1 VCHCLLVMHCFHCDQ
16 AQTCVKVGASF
27 SSLVTGCNQSQVLL
41 SLVSACESTL
51 PLCISNFN
59 IATLSLLVPIC
70 QSPKLYEMG
79 TVVNLHPPPPTPEK
93 NSPKRPMKLL
103 YFFGYKAHHFF
114 SQTQYF
120 CKKVSLNSGCV
131 L

>member
-1 VCHCLLVMHCFHCDQ
+1 MCHWLLVMHCFHCDQ

-27 SSLVTGCNQSQVLL
+27 SSLVTGCSHSQVLL

-79 TVVNLHPPPPTPEK
+79 TAVNLIPPPPTPEK
-93 NSPKRPMKLL
+93 IHLSDLGNYCIFSVKRRTIFFLKLSISVKNYL
-103 YFFGYKAHHFF
+103 
-114 SQTQYF
+114 
-120 CKKVSLNSGCV
+120 
-131 L
+131 